1 MEAPSAGNSP
11 MPSNPEDRRES
22 DRIPIMR
29 PCPYEMTELITDE
42 IAVLH
47 RGSAVCLN
55 MSDGGMCLLMPD
67 APKAAQVFSVHAP
80 APRTMEPMARPVEAR
95 WIRPSSPE
103 EAERMY
109 FVGVKFLL
117 K

>member
-1 MEAPSAGNSP
+1 MQAPSAGNNPTSP
-11 MPSNPEDRRES
+11 NPEDRRES
-22 DRIPIMR
+22 DRITVMR
-29 PCPYEMTELITDE
+29 PCPYEMTELINND

-55 MSDGGMCLLMPD
+55 MSEGGMCLLMPD
-67 APKAAQVFSVHAP
+67 APKSAQVFSVLAP
-80 APRTMEPMARPVEAR
+80 ALRTKEPAARPVEVR
-95 WIRPSSPE
+95 WIRPSSPD

-109 FVGVKFLL
+109 FVGVKFLV